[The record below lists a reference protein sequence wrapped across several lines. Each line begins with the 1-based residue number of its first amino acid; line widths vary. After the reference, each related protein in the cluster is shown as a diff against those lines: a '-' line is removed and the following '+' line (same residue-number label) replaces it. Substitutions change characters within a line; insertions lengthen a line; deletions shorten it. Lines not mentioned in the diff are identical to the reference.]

1 MKEEIGKLTETV
13 VRSGQAVISGL
24 KSETDKLIDEA
35 VAQMD
40 DKKKKTWSGYDSI
53 QLKEAPD
60 TVVPGC
66 LVLEGGSFRGC
77 YTSGVLDVLME
88 NGINLQTTIGTSA
101 GALNGYNYVA
111 GEIGRA
117 AKSIWATATTSD
129 TSVPSVWHATGA
141 WWASTS
147 CSTTSRRSFPSTGSG
162 LKIPSAVSWSR

>member
-60 TVVPGC
+60 TIVPGC

-88 NGINLQTTIGTSA
+88 NGISMRVVSALVAISKVEGESYEDYIKKVRSNPDATFVKKHDTLCNLTQSLREGNSKRIKK
-101 GALNGYNYVA
+101 Y
-111 GEIGRA
+111 
-117 AKSIWATATTSD
+117 AKQ
-129 TSVPSVWHATGA
+129 
-141 WWASTS
+141 
-147 CSTTSRRSFPSTGSG
+147 
-162 LKIPSAVSWSR
+162 LLLLEE